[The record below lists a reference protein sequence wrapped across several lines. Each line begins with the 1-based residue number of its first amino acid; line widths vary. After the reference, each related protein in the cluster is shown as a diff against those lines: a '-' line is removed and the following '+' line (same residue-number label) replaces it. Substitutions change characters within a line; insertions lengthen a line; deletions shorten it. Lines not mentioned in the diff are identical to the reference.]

1 MTLVQVERIEI
12 NEIDA
17 ALSFTGTNTDIAD
30 VHIVLIGVL
39 ERVENL
45 DVAWLLLLCVMPLGY
60 LGLVWRIEELFY
72 SALLDFFYS
81 SNLVLGDWLQFPN
94 FFLQPAP
101 QLIVHPRRHDPGLNM
116 LLPQFFFFVY
126 FFLEFEDNKHNIDEA
141 DESQHEIVNRFGHE
155 WGMRRLGSTH
165 SVWLV
170 SDQ

>member
-60 LGLVWRIEELFY
+60 LGLV
-72 SALLDFFYS
+72 
-81 SNLVLGDWLQFPN
+81 
-94 FFLQPAP
+94 
-101 QLIVHPRRHDPGLNM
+101 
-116 LLPQFFFFVY
+116 
-126 FFLEFEDNKHNIDEA
+126 
-141 DESQHEIVNRFGHE
+141 
-155 WGMRRLGSTH
+155 
-165 SVWLV
+165 
-170 SDQ
+170 